1 MANIKARLS
10 RKAGWAY
17 VDSLS
22 TLFFRFGSQF
32 LFAAFLSPAE
42 FGVVITVALFFN
54 FFESLSDFGIASA
67 LLRQPQE
74 QFTEEIINTAFWLNF
89 ASCCA
94 FFLLLNVV
102 ISPLVGNFYEIDQ
115 AGLIL
120 FIYSVTLVA
129 SPFAMASKIKIERQM
144 RFKDSVI
151 VNTVALVFATF
162 TSVLLVINGAGLW
175 AIVAQTVLLS
185 LFRTVLLIWMEFWY
199 PKFTFNKSDA
209 KKLFAFGKYEIT
221 TKLADF
227 FGNYYQTM
235 LVASLFPLATVGVY
249 GFANS
254 IATRL
259 GLDGLTVVKR
269 ILYPILIADQK
280 SLNATNDHLI
290 TATHYVCLFTI
301 PALAFVGTAGVDFL
315 DLVFAEKWK
324 AMHAPLQIICLSS
337 TFIIM
342 TGCILG
348 AVKAGGH
355 IRFIFG
361 IHLIKFGFIQA
372 PIISFGALFYGF
384 YGLLWSTA
392 LAKAILSMIELGM
405 AYRKLKTPIMMLVF
419 CTWRGWFGAIL
430 IITVSTLLKEILD
443 SHTPIVLSAIHALAA
458 STFII
463 FNYRKLLEFWKFI
476 REEH

>member
-269 ILYPILIADQK
+269 ILYR
-280 SLNATNDHLI
+280 S
-290 TATHYVCLFTI
+290 
-301 PALAFVGTAGVDFL
+301 
-315 DLVFAEKWK
+315 
-324 AMHAPLQIICLSS
+324 LSS
-337 TFIIM
+337 
-342 TGCILG
+342 
-348 AVKAGGH
+348 
-355 IRFIFG
+355 R
-361 IHLIKFGFIQA
+361 
-372 PIISFGALFYGF
+372 
-384 YGLLWSTA
+384 
-392 LAKAILSMIELGM
+392 
-405 AYRKLKTPIMMLVF
+405 
-419 CTWRGWFGAIL
+419 
-430 IITVSTLLKEILD
+430 
-443 SHTPIVLSAIHALAA
+443 IV
-458 STFII
+458 
-463 FNYRKLLEFWKFI
+463 
-476 REEH
+476 